1 MEVVLNDVGITSN
14 LLTNGCTL
22 IYFLSTENVT
32 YKTEYFFR
40 MSRKLTSTGTPKS
53 LWVQGFDD
61 RRRE

>member
-1 MEVVLNDVGITSN
+1 MEVVLNDVEITSN
-14 LLTNGCTL
+14 LTNGCTL

-40 MSRKLTSTGTPKS
+40 MSRKLTSTASPKS

-61 RRRE
+61 